1 MDLEP
6 LDLCPLEDV
15 IFGRPC
21 GDIAC
26 GEVAL
31 VEDAHLVRLE
41 GTDDAMQETSVMK
54 KDEVFVLLFV
64 GGGTRA
70 YPITSGAMAGRCI
83 L

>member
-15 IFGRPC
+15 IFGRPR
-21 GDIAC
+21 GC

-31 VEDAHLVRLE
+31 VKDAYLVRLE

-54 KDEVFVLLFV
+54 KDEVFVLPFV
-64 GGGTRA
+64 GVHE
-70 YPITSGAMAGRCI
+70 
-83 L
+83 LL